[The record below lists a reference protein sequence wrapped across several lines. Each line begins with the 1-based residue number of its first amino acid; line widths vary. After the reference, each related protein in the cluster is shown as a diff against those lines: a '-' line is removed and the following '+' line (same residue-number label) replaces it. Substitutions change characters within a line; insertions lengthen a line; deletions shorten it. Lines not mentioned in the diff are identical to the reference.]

1 MTRKFHEIGRLI
13 HFGLDTRSNP
23 VQEPQYA
30 ELLHLYENDTDFR
43 HAVRD
48 VALGQGLEIADATQY
63 GIVFVA
69 TADSLYRIRP
79 GEVRSTTG
87 REDRLIEG
95 FIHLGIAASAY
106 PRSEL
111 LDDPDAVPHPVT
123 VMEVEERLRQ
133 ICERFE
139 AEARAEPDPEVSE
152 VEREL
157 IAAWHIYQDRAA
169 EGNAR
174 RRVGAPTRVMIA
186 KMLEALAD
194 QGMFI
199 RRRRTTETAYQP
211 SPRYHTQ
218 VRELQAARVFQRVQS
233 LVEQARTPLPTT
245 A

>member
-1 MTRKFHEIGRLI
+1 MTRRFHEIGRLI
-13 HFGLDTRSNP
+13 QFGLDTRCHP
-23 VQEPQYA
+23 VEEPEYA
-30 ELLHLYENDTDFR
+30 ELLHLYENDTDFQ

-48 VALGQGLEIADATQY
+48 VALGQGLEVADATQH
-63 GIVFVA
+63 GIVFVPD
-69 TADSLYRIRP
+69 ADSVYRIRP
-79 GEVRSTTG
+79 GEVRNSTG

-106 PRSEL
+106 PRAEL

-123 VMEVEERLRQ
+123 VLEVEERLRQ
-133 ICERFE
+133 VCERFE
-139 AEARAEPDPEVSE
+139 AETRAEPDPELSE
-152 VEREL
+152 VEQEL
-157 IAAWHIYQDRAA
+157 IAAWHIYRDRAA

-199 RRRRTTETAYQP
+199 RRRRTTEVAYQP
-211 SPRYHTQ
+211 HFRYHTQ
-218 VRELQAARVFQRVQS
+218 VRELQAARVFQRVQAV
-233 LVEQARTPLPTT
+233 VEQARTPAST